1 MRGKFYVYALFE
13 STKDNI
19 RYIGYT
25 AKTPIIRF
33 GQHISDCA
41 KNSTPKE
48 KWLYGVIST
57 GGHVGVVELGC
68 YSTMLEALAAE
79 EHFIKEYG
87 KVYELTNSTKGG
99 EAGTNRRK
107 NKSNAQTK
115 NIREAIKFLFSKGIT
130 VPTNSQIASVSG
142 LSIQIVDKY
151 NTKHERKSRSKRKS
165 SR

>member
-13 STKDNI
+13 STRDNI

-33 GQHISDCA
+33 GQHVSDCA

-57 GGHVGVVELGC
+57 GGHVGVMELGC
-68 YSTMLEALAAE
+68 YPSMIEALAAE

-87 KVYELTNSTKGG
+87 KVHELTNSTKGG
-99 EAGTNRRK
+99 EAGTRRK
-107 NKSNAQTK
+107 VNKGIHTR

-130 VPTNSQIASVSG
+130 LPTNSQIASVSG
-142 LSIQIVDKY
+142 LSIEIVDKY
-151 NTKHERKSRSKRKS
+151 NKKHERKSRSKRKS